1 MLLMLKGL
9 FLMLNNRGQSLVLF
23 VITLPILLIIL
34 VIVIDIGRVI
44 SLKQELNNISELV
57 LDYGL
62 DYWNGINMNTN
73 DDEEIIDS
81 NLNIDIDGIIVN
93 DNSEDVSIENDVIDI
108 EDRLIEIIKLNK
120 DDIDFIDVRI
130 EDNKIYIELSDRVDG
145 IFSSIIDISVFDI
158 RSSYVGYIDNNEK
171 RIERVNG

>member
-1 MLLMLKGL
+1 
-9 FLMLNNRGQSLVLF
+9 MLNNRGQSLVLF